1 MSKAAIYV
9 VNDSTQEVVE
19 NGAINPGTI
28 IRRFGPGMSVS
39 GNGIQVEGIGYYNL
53 NTSITLAPAAAGEVT
68 VTVFKNGVAIPGAV
82 ATETAAAAD
91 DVINLSINALIRET
105 GCCYY
110 NNGPANLTF
119 VITGT
124 DATVTNIASVV
135 IKL

>member
-9 VNDSTQEVVE
+9 VNDTAQEVIVD
-19 NGAINPGTI
+19 GTINPGGI
-28 IRRFGPGMSVS
+28 IRRFGPGVGTSA
-39 GNGIQVEGIGYYNL
+39 NGIQIEGLGYYSL
-53 NTSITLAPAAAGEVT
+53 DTSITLAPTEAGEVT
-68 VTVFKNGVAIPGAV
+68 VTVFKNGIAIPGAT
-82 ATETAAAAD
+82 ATQTAAAAE

-119 VITGT
+119 VVTGVG
-124 DATVTNIASVV
+124 ATVTNIASVV

>member
-9 VNDSTQEVVE
+9 VNDSTQDVVDG
-19 NGAINPGTI
+19 GAINPGSI
-28 IRRFGPGMSVS
+28 IRRFGPNVGVS
-39 GNGIQVEGIGYYNL
+39 GNGIQVDGLGYYSL
-53 NTSITLAPAAAGEVT
+53 DTSITLAPTAAGEVT
-68 VTVFKNGVAIPGAV
+68 VTVFKNGIAIPGAS
-82 ATETAAAAD
+82 ATATATAAD
-91 DVINLSINALIRET
+91 DVVNLSINALIRET

-119 VITGT
+119 IVTGV

>member
-9 VNDSTQEVVE
+9 VNDSTQEVVD
-19 NGAINPGTI
+19 NGAINPGSV
-28 IRRFGPGMSVS
+28 IRRFGPGMTIS
-39 GNGIQVEGIGYYNL
+39 GNGIQVEGVGYYSL
-53 NTSITLAPAAAGEVT
+53 NTSITLAPAAAGEIT
-68 VTVFKNGVAIPGAV
+68 VTAFKNGVAIPGAT
-82 ATETAAAAD
+82 ATETATAAD
-91 DVINLSINALIRET
+91 DVINLSIDALIRET

-119 VITGT
+119 VVTGG